1 MPEGSRAARFLAP
14 VRKFVGSLFAMLA
27 GLNVWLAQ
35 KFKTTHKTILAVE
48 ISVLVGTG
56 FAMMEIGE
64 HLAAVVIWIILALL
78 WISKIFEGD
87 LEPGHRGL
95 AIFEKGMHVVLAL
108 FVCSCLVAVT
118 AIRRGNDPWSNLE
131 WLWRRGPVHR
141 HSLNSKER
149 ALFEKPLQGTQ
160 SPPMRIQISCPAAD
174 EKTCTYATQ
183 FQTYFGE
190 AGWDVDGT
198 VQRVTLIRPMQGVV
212 LVEQGGTEESQTTKW
227 KWNIGGWTKL
237 TPTYEDV
244 YQAFSNIGI
253 EPDGSANYALPDNQI
268 TVYFGPEKENES
280 EPTTLSGTIANLRRQ
295 RAAGLLPPPGE
306 KPTPQMIEKARKQNK

>member
-1 MPEGSRAARFLAP
+1 
-14 VRKFVGSLFAMLA
+14 
-27 GLNVWLAQ
+27 
-35 KFKTTHKTILAVE
+35 
-48 ISVLVGTG
+48 
-56 FAMMEIGE
+56 
-64 HLAAVVIWIILALL
+64 
-78 WISKIFEGD
+78 
-87 LEPGHRGL
+87 
-95 AIFEKGMHVVLAL
+95 MHVRN
-108 FVCSCLVAVT
+108 AV
-118 AIRRGNDPWSNLE
+118 SN
-131 WLWRRGPVHR
+131 
-141 HSLNSKER
+141 
-149 ALFEKPLQGTQ
+149 
-160 SPPMRIQISCPAAD
+160 
-174 EKTCTYATQ
+174 
-183 FQTYFGE
+183 YFGE

-295 RAAGLLPPPGE
+295 RAAGLLPPRGKSRPPDDREGE
-306 KPTPQMIEKARKQNK
+306 KTEQITATYNDSRSGGYPGSFGWSFSKPVACW